1 MGAIGQAI
9 GSTLGAIF
17 PFFSRG
23 GKVRKMKKGS
33 KVRKMQDGG
42 AVLDAQDKMAI
53 KALNTLIPMSK
64 MKKGGKAKR
73 KPRK

>member
-1 MGAIGQAI
+1 MGFFGSLIGQ
-9 GSTLGAIF
+9 GLGHIL
-17 PFFSRG
+17 PFQVGGQVKKIKRG
-23 GKVRKMKKGS
+23 G

-42 AVLDAQDKMAI
+42 VVLDAQDKMAI

>member
-9 GSTLGAIF
+9 GSTLGALF
-17 PFFSRG
+17 PFFRKG
-23 GKVRKMKKGS
+23 GKVR
-33 KVRKMQDGG
+33 RKMQNGG

-64 MKKGGKAKR
+64 MKKGGRAKKLR
-73 KPRK
+73 K

>member
-17 PFFSRG
+17 PFFRKG
-23 GKVRKMKKGS
+23 G

-64 MKKGGKAKR
+64 MKKGGRAKKQR
-73 KPRK
+73 K

>member
-9 GSTLGAIF
+9 GSTLGAMF
-17 PFFSRG
+17 PFFRKG
-23 GKVRKMKKGS
+23 GKVKR
-33 KVRKMQDGG
+33 MQNGG
-42 AVLDAQDKMAI
+42 AVLDSQDKMAI

-64 MKKGGKAKR
+64 MKRGGRAK

>member
-1 MGAIGQAI
+1 MGFFGNLIGQ
-9 GSTLGAIF
+9 TLGHII
-17 PFFSRG
+17 PLSRG
-23 GKVRKMKKGS
+23 GKVRKM
-33 KVRKMQDGG
+33 QNGG

-64 MKKGGKAKR
+64 MKKGGRAK

>member
-1 MGAIGQAI
+1 MGQIGQAI
-9 GSTLGAIF
+9 GSTLGALF
-17 PFFSRG
+17 PFFKKG
-23 GKVRKMKKGS
+23 GKV
-33 KVRKMQDGG
+33 KMQNGG

>member
-9 GSTLGAIF
+9 GSTLGAMF
-17 PFFSRG
+17 PFFRKG
-23 GKVRKMKKGS
+23 G

-64 MKKGGKAKR
+64 MKKGGRAKKQR
-73 KPRK
+73 K

>member
-9 GSTLGAIF
+9 GSTLGALF
-17 PFFSRG
+17 PFFKKG
-23 GKVRKMKKGS
+23 GKVRKM
-33 KVRKMQDGG
+33 QNGG

-64 MKKGGKAKR
+64 MKKGGRAK

>member
-1 MGAIGQAI
+1 MGALGGAIGNF
-9 GSTLGAIF
+9 LGNMI
-17 PFFSRG
+17 PFFRKG
-23 GKVRKMKKGS
+23 GKVRKMAN
-33 KVRKMQDGG
+33 GG